1 MLMMQT
7 TQSRPAGAVAPRV
20 AKKDDG
26 AVALV
31 AAGAAALVWACA
43 RAAGLHLEVTSGS
56 GTTDVNVVSVV
67 VTTMVVAIAGAGLLR
82 VLERRTT
89 RGLRVWTI
97 VAVTVWA
104 LSFLGPLSA
113 TRPATG
119 LVLAGMHLLVGAV
132 VVVGLRRTHA
142 TTTRVA

>member
-1 MLMMQT
+1 MQKT
-7 TQSRPAGAVAPRV
+7 ESRPAGAVVLRV
-20 AKKDDG
+20 PKKDDG

-31 AAGAAALVWACA
+31 AAAAAALVWACA

-56 GTTDVNVVSVV
+56 GTTEVNLVSVV

-89 RGLRVWTI
+89 RALRVWTI

-104 LSFLGPLSA
+104 LSLLGPLSA
-113 TRPATG
+113 TRPVTG

-132 VVVGLRRTHA
+132 VVLGLRRTHV
-142 TTTRVA
+142 TVTPVA